1 MKTVFSVLAGLV
13 CGVISGFGIGGG
25 SLLMIYMT
33 AIAAVEQRTA
43 QGINL
48 LYFLPTAGA
57 SLILHTKHRLIRWKT
72 VLPAAIT
79 GCLLGAVCAWLS
91 AGIDGAVLRK
101 VFGGFLLLVGL
112 WELLGKKKETQ
123 KEIEI

>member
-1 MKTVFSVLAGLV
+1 MKALFSVLAGLL

-57 SLILHTKHRLIRWKT
+57 SLILHTKNRLIKWKM
-72 VLPAAIT
+72 VIPAAIS
-79 GCLLGAVCAWLS
+79 GCVLGAVCAWLS
-91 AGIDGAVLRK
+91 AGIDSDILRK

-112 WELLGKKKETQ
+112 WELLGKKEETPKE
-123 KEIEI
+123 